1 MARIAILGAG
11 FMGSAL
17 TVPATDN
24 GHRVALWGTHLDGP
38 LIDAVRA
45 GRPHPKLG
53 LVLPSTVRA
62 FGSGALA
69 AALEDAELVI
79 NAVTS
84 DGAVPV
90 LAKAAPMLSPRVPV
104 LSVSKGLAARGG
116 RAVTLSVAV
125 AGVARLR
132 FVTVGGPSKALELA
146 RRVPTA
152 VLYAARDAAARRL
165 ARQWLATPYYRVDES
180 VDQRGLE
187 MCSALKNAY
196 AIGIGLC
203 DGLIKAG
210 RAEDMYNTKSAIF
223 TQAVA
228 EMERLVPR
236 AGGRRATVH
245 GLGGAGDLHV
255 TGMAG
260 RNRIFGELRGAGA
273 PTEEVV
279 ETLKARDQL
288 TEGYAAIRWGW
299 RFAREHGATDVP
311 LLRALHRIVYEGAD
325 VERELRA
332 ACFAGAS
339 GARRTT
345 AGRSSGA
352 GAGSRSQRRPSP
364 GGRTRRQRRSSGNS
378 RQ

>member
-1 MARIAILGAG
+1 MARITILGAG

-24 GHRVALWGTHLDGP
+24 GHRVALWGTHLDGH
-38 LIDAVRA
+38 LIEAVRA
-45 GRPHPKLG
+45 GRPHPRLG
-53 LVLPSTVRA
+53 LVLPAGVEA
-62 FGSGALA
+62 FGPEALA
-69 AALEDAELVI
+69 PALAGAELVI

-84 DGAVPV
+84 DGIVPV
-90 LAKAAPMLSPRVPV
+90 LEKAAPRIPPRVPV
-104 LSVSKGLAARGG
+104 LSVSKGLAERDG
-116 RAVTLSVAV
+116 RAVTLSMAV

-132 FVTVGGPSKALELA
+132 FVTVGGPSKAVELA

-152 VLYAARDAAARRL
+152 VVYAARDTAARRM
-165 ARQWLATPYYRVDES
+165 ARRWLATAYYRIDES
-180 VDQRGLE
+180 DDQRGLE

-203 DGLIKAG
+203 DGLIAAG
-210 RAEDMYNTKSAIF
+210 RAQDMYNTKAAIF

-228 EMERLVPR
+228 EMERLVGR
-236 AGGRRATVH
+236 VGGRRPTVH

-279 ETLKARDQL
+279 EALKARDQL
-288 TEGYAAIRWGW
+288 TEGYAAIQWCW
-299 RFAREHGATDVP
+299 RFARERGVVRVP

-332 ACFAGAS
+332 ACFAGAARGS
-339 GARRTT
+339 VAARRRAAARTT
-345 AGRSSGA
+345 
-352 GAGSRSQRRPSP
+352 SRRR
-364 GGRTRRQRRSSGNS
+364 G
-378 RQ
+378 